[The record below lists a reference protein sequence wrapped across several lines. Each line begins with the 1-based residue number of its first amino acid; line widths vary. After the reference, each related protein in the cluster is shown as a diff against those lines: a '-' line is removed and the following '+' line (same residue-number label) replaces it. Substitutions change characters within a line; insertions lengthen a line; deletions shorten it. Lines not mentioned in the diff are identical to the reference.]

1 MNWKQFNRANNLM
14 GWAIFAV
21 ATLTYLLTIGPSASL
36 WDCAEFIACDYKL
49 EIGHPPGAPFYML
62 VYNVISHLG
71 GSPERAALM
80 TNATSAV
87 LSGLTILFLFWT
99 ITHMVRRVLTPRAH
113 LGKQGFEP
121 TGEVMTMGQ
130 AIAILGSGLVGSL
143 VYTFSDSF
151 WFSAVEAEVYAFSSL
166 FTAVVFWLIFKWEE
180 RSEYERSDRWLVL
193 IAYLMGLS
201 IGVHLLNLLCL
212 PAMALVYY
220 YRRATTPTLKGS
232 ALALLGSF
240 ALVGLMMYG
249 VVQGVPK
256 LAGKWDMFFVN
267 TCGLSYNQGLY
278 IYLAVLVAVLI
289 WGVYE
294 ADRAVQDPKLL
305 GSHRFRISIALSLI
319 LMGIPLIGNGIVALA
334 LAAGII
340 AFFYLYKGLRARAVQ
355 TVQMSL
361 VAIAMGFSS
370 YGVILVRA
378 VADPPMNENAPADAF
393 SLRYYLAREQYG
405 SAPLFYGPT
414 FASPYK
420 YGADGRPEF
429 DEGEPT
435 YGRVDKAQPSDPDR
449 YVARA
454 PKDEPVYEGSSMMLF
469 PRVYDRGH
477 AQMYNTWMGR
487 AADDMSQPTFGDNL
501 TYFFNYQLTYMYWRY
516 FMWNFAGRQNDL
528 QGDGGLLRGG
538 AATGIPFVDSFFYGD
553 SDTHPEDM
561 TANKGHNV
569 YYALPLILGLIG
581 LFFQIGR
588 GRRGVESFWVT
599 FMLFFMPG
607 IAIVLYLN
615 QYPGQPRERD
625 YAYVGSFY
633 AFAIWVGFGVAAIAT
648 TASRYLSKQPA
659 KKTSDE
665 DAPVTISTAAAGVAS
680 LVLLLIPIQ
689 MAGQNWDDH
698 ARSQKY
704 SAEFIGNAYL
714 ESVAKDKDAM
724 IFTIGDNDTFL
735 LWYAQEIEGYR
746 TDVRVINTSLLQTDW
761 YIDQMKRQAYNSSPI
776 PAQIEH
782 KNYAYGVREGI
793 YFRKRTENRWNIKDF
808 VNWVTSDDPNTQET
822 RGEGEYKQTFYYY
835 PTNKIR
841 IPVNKENVL
850 KSGIV
855 KPEDADKIVDY
866 IDITLPNAIDRARIV
881 MLAILAN
888 NDWKR
893 PIYFTG
899 GSMDATEYI
908 WMKDYLQL
916 DGLVYKLV
924 PIKTEIDKNHPYD
937 MGRIDT
943 DLMCNIVKKWTWGN
957 MGKPNIYLDPE
968 TRKNSIIFRGNI
980 ARLTEKLIAEG
991 KNAQA
996 KEMLDIAMKNMPVE
1010 AYGY

>member
-1 MNWKQFNRANNLM
+1 MNWKQFNRANNLL

-319 LMGIPLIGNGIVALA
+319 LMGLPLIGNGIVALA

-469 PRVYDRGH
+469 PVSMTVVTRRCTIRGWGVLP
-477 AQMYNTWMGR
+477 MICRSLPSGTT
-487 AADDMSQPTFGDNL
+487 SPT
-501 TYFFNYQLTYMYWRY
+501 
-516 FMWNFAGRQNDL
+516 
-528 QGDGGLLRGG
+528 
-538 AATGIPFVDSFFYGD
+538 S
-553 SDTHPEDM
+553 S
-561 TANKGHNV
+561 
-569 YYALPLILGLIG
+569 
-581 LFFQIGR
+581 
-588 GRRGVESFWVT
+588 
-599 FMLFFMPG
+599 
-607 IAIVLYLN
+607 
-615 QYPGQPRERD
+615 
-625 YAYVGSFY
+625 
-633 AFAIWVGFGVAAIAT
+633 
-648 TASRYLSKQPA
+648 
-659 KKTSDE
+659 
-665 DAPVTISTAAAGVAS
+665 TIS
-680 LVLLLIPIQ
+680 
-689 MAGQNWDDH
+689 
-698 ARSQKY
+698 
-704 SAEFIGNAYL
+704 
-714 ESVAKDKDAM
+714 
-724 IFTIGDNDTFL
+724 
-735 LWYAQEIEGYR
+735 
-746 TDVRVINTSLLQTDW
+746 
-761 YIDQMKRQAYNSSPI
+761 
-776 PAQIEH
+776 
-782 KNYAYGVREGI
+782 
-793 YFRKRTENRWNIKDF
+793 
-808 VNWVTSDDPNTQET
+808 
-822 RGEGEYKQTFYYY
+822 
-835 PTNKIR
+835 
-841 IPVNKENVL
+841 
-850 KSGIV
+850 
-855 KPEDADKIVDY
+855 
-866 IDITLPNAIDRARIV
+866 
-881 MLAILAN
+881 
-888 NDWKR
+888 
-893 PIYFTG
+893 
-899 GSMDATEYI
+899 
-908 WMKDYLQL
+908 
-916 DGLVYKLV
+916 
-924 PIKTEIDKNHPYD
+924 
-937 MGRIDT
+937 
-943 DLMCNIVKKWTWGN
+943 
-957 MGKPNIYLDPE
+957 
-968 TRKNSIIFRGNI
+968 
-980 ARLTEKLIAEG
+980 
-991 KNAQA
+991 
-996 KEMLDIAMKNMPVE
+996 
-1010 AYGY
+1010 